1 MQDTDI
7 LPLFRQAY
15 RSSDPPTSAIAAE
28 DVTSSGK
35 RLSQCRSIVRALVS
49 HGINKPVAGLTFA
62 EIAALLDWPDDRV
75 HKRMKDCRRCGPW
88 VVDGALYRVLVGG
101 ARTCAKRR
109 TVCST
114 YYVERMNGAL
124 Q

>member
-1 MQDTDI
+1 MDV
-7 LPLFRQAY
+7 PSLFRQAY
-15 RSSDPPTSAIAAE
+15 RNSDRPTSVLAAE

-88 VVDGALYRVLVGG
+88 PVDGVLYQVRVAG
-101 ARTCAKRR
+101 ARTCTKRG
-109 TVCST
+109 TQCQA
-114 YYVERMNGAL
+114 YYVMRELLR
-124 Q
+124 